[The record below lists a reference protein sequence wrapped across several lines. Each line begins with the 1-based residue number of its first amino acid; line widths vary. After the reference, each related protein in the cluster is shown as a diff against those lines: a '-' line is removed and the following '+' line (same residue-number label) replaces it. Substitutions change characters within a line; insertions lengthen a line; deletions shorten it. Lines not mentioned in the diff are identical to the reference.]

1 MLSERD
7 LSAAIGST
15 AHGPDGEKIGTV
27 ESFFVDDRT
36 GAPTWVAVSTG
47 LFGTRH
53 SVVPATEA
61 VFADG
66 MLQVPVGKEAVRH
79 APAVHGDH
87 LSPEEEADLRRHY
100 GIGTGAG
107 TGTEA
112 GTTTGTTTA
121 QAPAQGVAGTAGTAA
136 ASGASAGAAG
146 LVPGPAT
153 DPGTRPV
160 PPPASDVRTTTEQA
174 APPVPQH
181 SDGAMTRSEE
191 QVRVGTEQVAAT
203 RVRVVKYVVTEEVQ
217 VTVPIRREEIRIEE
231 VPFDAPDTGPGESLV
246 PAGVPGGT
254 GTGDGVTG
262 GATGGGVGSGGQVGG
277 GLAGVPDE
285 IVLHAERPVVTVEVV
300 PVERVRLRTELVQ
313 GHERITEQVQR
324 EQIVVDETPAR
335 HAGTAQ
341 TGTAQ
346 TGTAQTGTAQPGP
359 APADRTQQIGS
370 VPPADRTQQ
379 ISPVPQAGQAP
390 PR

>member
-53 SVVPATEA
+53 SIVPATEA
-61 VFADG
+61 TFTDG
-66 MLQVPVGKEAVRH
+66 LLQLPVSKDAVKH
-79 APAVHGDH
+79 APHVGGDH
-87 LSPEEEADLRRHY
+87 LSPQEEAELRSHY
-100 GIGTGAG
+100 GIPTGTGVGVPAQHDVG
-107 TGTEA
+107 TGGVPGA
-112 GTTTGTTTA
+112 VPGGV
-121 QAPAQGVAGTAGTAA
+121 QGAA
-136 ASGASAGAAG
+136 AGGP
-146 LVPGPAT
+146 LV

-160 PPPASDVRTTTEQA
+160 PAPATDHRTTTEQA
-174 APPVPQH
+174 GPPTGVP

-191 QVRVGTEQVAAT
+191 QLRVGTQQVAAT

-231 VPFDAPDTGPGESLV
+231 VPLDAPDPGPGESLV
-246 PAGVPGGT
+246 PAGGAVAGS
-254 GTGDGVTG
+254 TG
-262 GATGGGVGSGGQVGG
+262 GAVGGPTGGGAGGVAGAVGG
-277 GLAGVPDE
+277 GLPED
-285 IVLHAERPVVTVEVV
+285 IVLHAERPVVSVEVV

-313 GHERITEQVQR
+313 GQQQITDQVQR
-324 EQIVVDETPAR
+324 EQIVVDQTTTG
-335 HAGTAQ
+335 HAG
-341 TGTAQ
+341 
-346 TGTAQTGTAQPGP
+346 
-359 APADRTQQIGS
+359 
-370 VPPADRTQQ
+370 
-379 ISPVPQAGQAP
+379 QAGQAVAGHAATQQIPAGQLP